1 MLLLWC
7 FGSFDVES
15 GENKVMVGVEREGSV
30 GTDIVDHGEPG
41 SGAYDM
47 V

>member
-7 FGSFDVES
+7 FDSFDVES

-30 GTDIVDHGEPG
+30 GTDIVDHGEPS